1 MGGVVNVF
9 VVKSSSM
16 GICQVMVLYIDVG
29 IVKKGM
35 RVTVFIVIY
44 VWGELREYREYV
56 FLVSLLSME
65 KFLPLVELPNVLT
78 ALEDIN
84 VMEEINILIEM
95 SINPRKEMK

>member
-44 VWGELREYREYV
+44 V
-56 FLVSLLSME
+56 
-65 KFLPLVELPNVLT
+65 
-78 ALEDIN
+78 
-84 VMEEINILIEM
+84 
-95 SINPRKEMK
+95 